1 MLSNLLRHVPRSLA
15 GARRAKA
22 PARAGGASLAPIDAP
37 IEAPIDAHTREASDG
52 TGVHEPLIGAIIEI
66 NPGAGRAFLRSFEV
80 RQLESYLEH
89 LRSGQTPR
97 GRGARWVRSGE
108 TSAACA
114 CVCAD

>member
-15 GARRAKA
+15 GARRAKT
-22 PARAGGASLAPIDAP
+22 PTRAGGASLAPIDAP
-37 IEAPIDAHTREASDG
+37 IDAPTRESSDG